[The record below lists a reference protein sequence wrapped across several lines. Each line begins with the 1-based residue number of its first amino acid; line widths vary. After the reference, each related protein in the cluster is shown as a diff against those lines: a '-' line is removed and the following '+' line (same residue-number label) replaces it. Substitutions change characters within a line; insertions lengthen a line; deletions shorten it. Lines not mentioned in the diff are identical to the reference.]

1 MESFFHFLEAI
12 LSFLLGTFAIVALF
26 LFAILVL
33 IVLNIQNLYRELQHY
48 LARRKARMP
57 DSEVPTESR
66 MKHQILFWI
75 VLGIFAVDLVVPD
88 LVPFLDEILLG
99 LLATYF
105 GLQRERVPVE
115 RQLPKEAA
123 VIDLGEVESKEV
135 D

>member
-26 LFAILVL
+26 LLGVLVL
-33 IVLNIQNLYRELQHY
+33 IVLNIRNLYRELQHY

-75 VLGIFAVDLVVPD
+75 VLGIFAIDLVVPD
-88 LVPFLDEILLG
+88 FVPFLDEILLG
-99 LLATYF
+99 LLAAFF
-105 GLQRERVPVE
+105 GLQREHVPVE